1 MKITVTVIK
10 ADVGGIGGHTRPS
23 DGLLN
28 AVRNLV
34 KPQVRKDGK
43 GLLIDSYIGYCG
55 DDIHIVM
62 THTKGVNN
70 SQVHGLAWRA
80 FEAATR
86 VAKSE
91 GLYGAG
97 QDLLKDSFSGNVKG
111 MGPGVAEM
119 TFDERP
125 NEAFTIYAADKTEPG
140 AFNYPFYRMFVDTL
154 SNTGLIVNQNLSK
167 GVRISVM
174 DVEKG
179 KIATLNMWEDKPT
192 LEAALMYPGRYVVST
207 VTTKDNQPILAAST
221 DRLHN
226 IAGTY
231 VGKDDPICIIRTQK
245 DFPATE
251 EAGAAFNNPHLV
263 AGNTRGSHHMP
274 LMPVKLNS
282 PASINY
288 AIPIVSALV
297 FSMHNGILTGPVD
310 GFESVDW
317 DYVRNIAM
325 RRAMAIRS
333 QGFVHPATLVPD
345 ELEYGVGYRARMS
358 ILWSRMR
365 PIPGASPNVKQG
377 QKPNQNNK
385 PQQKQGQKPQQGQ
398 RPPQQNQQRPGQKP
412 QQGQRPPQQGQ
423 KSQQN
428 QQRPQQKQQQG
439 NRPQQGQRPG
449 QKPNQGNRPQ
459 QNNRPQQGQQ
469 QKQGQRPQQQNQQ
482 RPGQKPQ
489 QGQRPPQQG
498 QRPQG
503 QHPQQKQQGNRPQ
516 QGQRPQQ
523 QGQKPQ
529 QNQQRPQGQRPPQ
542 QQKPQT
548 PKPQTAPNTQVKS
561 ESKSTEVKVKK
572 PRAPRKKKT
581 DTATTKPAESTVST
595 TSTPKT
601 ETST

>member
-10 ADVGGIGGHTRPS
+10 ADVGGIGGHTQPS
-23 DGLLN
+23 VGLLN
-28 AVRNLV
+28 AVKNLV

-43 GLLIDSYIGYCG
+43 GLLIDSYIGFCG

-62 THTKGVNN
+62 THTKGNDN

-80 FEAATR
+80 FEAATK

-119 TFDERP
+119 TFEERP

-140 AFNYPFYRMFVDTL
+140 AFNYPFYRMFVDAL

-167 GVRISVM
+167 GVRISIM

-192 LEAALMYPGRYVVST
+192 LEAALMYPGRYVIST
-207 VTTKDNQPILAAST
+207 VFTKDNQPILAAST

-231 VGKDDPICIIRTQK
+231 VGKDDPICIVRTQK

-251 EAGAAFNNPHLV
+251 EAGSAFNNPHLV

-274 LMPVKLNS
+274 LMPVKINS

-297 FSMHNGILTGPVD
+297 FSMHNGILTGPID
-310 GFESVDW
+310 GFASADW
-317 DYVRNIAM
+317 DYIRNIAM
-325 RRAMAIRS
+325 KRAISIRS

-358 ILWSRMR
+358 VLWNRMR
-365 PIPGASPNVKQG
+365 PIPGTHPKG
-377 QKPNQNNK
+377 QHPGNT
-385 PQQKQGQKPQQGQ
+385 QGQKPQQGN
-398 RPPQQNQQRPGQKP
+398 QN
-412 QQGQRPPQQGQ
+412 
-423 KSQQN
+423 SQH
-428 QQRPQQKQQQG
+428 
-439 NRPQQGQRPG
+439 
-449 QKPNQGNRPQ
+449 
-459 QNNRPQQGQQ
+459 
-469 QKQGQRPQQQNQQ
+469 GQRPQQPGQNQQ
-482 RPGQKPQ
+482 N
-489 QGQRPPQQG
+489 QGKRTQ
-498 QRPQG
+498 
-503 QHPQQKQQGNRPQ
+503 
-516 QGQRPQQ
+516 
-523 QGQKPQ
+523 
-529 QNQQRPQGQRPPQ
+529 PQGQRPSGQTHSQHKATTQSRPQ
-542 QQKPQT
+542 V
-548 PKPQTAPNTQVKS
+548 ASNLEKS
-561 ESKSTEVKVKK
+561 KNSRPENAQPKVKK
-572 PRAPRKKKT
+572 PRTPRKLK
-581 DTATTKPAESTVST
+581 TTKTNEDTVT
-595 TSTPKT
+595 
-601 ETST
+601 

>member
-70 SQVHGLAWRA
+70 SQIHGLAWRA

-86 VAKSE
+86 VAKNE

-119 TFDERP
+119 TFEERP

-154 SNTGLIVNQNLSK
+154 SNTGLIVNQNLAK
-167 GVRISVM
+167 GVRINVM

-179 KIATLNMWEDKPT
+179 KVATLNMWEDKPT

-251 EAGAAFNNPHLV
+251 EAGSAFNNPHLV

-274 LMPVKLNS
+274 LMPVKINS

-310 GFESVDW
+310 GFGSVDW

-325 RRAMAIRS
+325 KRAIAIRS

-358 ILWSRMR
+358 VLWNKMR
-365 PIPGASPNVKQG
+365 PIPGSSPNVKHG
-377 QKPNQNNK
+377 QPQNRGNR
-385 PQQKQGQKPQQGQ
+385 PQQQKGPRPQGQKPQQGN
-398 RPPQQNQQRPGQKP
+398 RPPQ
-412 QQGQRPPQQGQ
+412 GQRPQQGQ
-423 KSQQN
+423 K
-428 QQRPQQKQQQG
+428 PGQKPQQG
-439 NRPQQGQRPG
+439 NRPQQG
-449 QKPNQGNRPQ
+449 
-459 QNNRPQQGQQ
+459 
-469 QKQGQRPQQQNQQ
+469 
-482 RPGQKPQ
+482 
-489 QGQRPPQQG
+489 
-498 QRPQG
+498 
-503 QHPQQKQQGNRPQ
+503 
-516 QGQRPQQ
+516 
-523 QGQKPQ
+523 
-529 QNQQRPQGQRPPQ
+529 QQRPQGQRPPQ
-542 QQKPQT
+542 QQKPQQ
-548 PKPQTAPNTQVKS
+548 PKPQTAPTQKL
-561 ESKSTEVKVKK
+561 ESKSEVKVKK
-572 PRAPRKKKT
+572 PRAPRKKKM
-581 DTATTKPAESTVST
+581 DTATKPAENTSST
-595 TSTPKT
+595 TTKT